1 MQVFSKVPS
10 YGEQKRIATTTRLF
24 PEAGELCGEL
34 GGKNQCASRAAQLL
48 LSQVA

>member
-10 YGEQKRIATTTRLF
+10 YGEQKSIATMTQLF
-24 PEAGELCGEL
+24 PEVGELCGEL
-34 GGKNQCASRAAQLL
+34 GGKNQFTSRAAQLL